1 MKVKNYEEWLQAVN
15 AEHRKLSEMSYYL
28 NDKGVE
34 RMRAFGTLGNL
45 ADFCATPQELVAW
58 IDVLAGVVARRHA
71 GRNVTTACID
81 NLRFRKAARFPP
93 SLPGRNRQKNQAGY

>member
-58 IDVLAGVVARRHA
+58 IDGKEGLDRYDVVSLESGHISSAISALRRIA
-71 GRNVTTACID
+71 KKEEN
-81 NLRFRKAARFPP
+81 
-93 SLPGRNRQKNQAGY
+93 

>member
-1 MKVKNYEEWLQAVN
+1 MKVKNYEVWLQAVN

-58 IDVLAGVVARRHA
+58 IDGKEGLDRYDVVSLESSHISSAISALRRIA
-71 GRNVTTACID
+71 KKEEN
-81 NLRFRKAARFPP
+81 
-93 SLPGRNRQKNQAGY
+93 

>member
-58 IDVLAGVVARRHA
+58 IDGKEGLDRYDVVSLESIHISSAISALRRIA
-71 GRNVTTACID
+71 KKEEN
-81 NLRFRKAARFPP
+81 
-93 SLPGRNRQKNQAGY
+93 